1 MSFSLG
7 GLSGEFLDGTGILAQ
22 FSTLS
27 KRWHCEHCSH
37 ALLLPGSGPA
47 QLLGADL
54 TAHAA
59 VAPRLFAAF
68 SVAGCLCPRK
78 KSKSEPDSVQAAFH
92 SSKIQFLGFWS
103 SFVF

>member
-59 VAPRLFAAF
+59 VAPSLFAAF
-68 SVAGCLCPRK
+68 SIAGCLCPRK
-78 KSKSEPDSVQAAFH
+78 KSKSEPDSVQAAFD